1 MTDIQE
7 NAKTIRKPKILLVAN
22 VGKEHVLKFHV
33 PTIKALTSE
42 GWHVDV
48 ACAGEEDVPYCNT
61 QFKMSWKRSPFNFA
75 LLKGIKEL
83 KKIVNDGNYDIVYC
97 HTPVGAL
104 TARLASKRARK
115 KGTKVVYMAHGLHF
129 YKGSSPLYWLTFY
142 PVEKWLSRFTDGMI
156 LINQE
161 DYDIV
166 KRKFHDKLN
175 VYLVNGIGT
184 NLEKLVVQNRQEI
197 RRLYRQELGI
207 PEDATVLVYLAELIP
222 NKNQTALMRILKR
235 ITAKQNDVY
244 LVLAGVDH
252 SGGKFMEYAEELGVA
267 DRVRYLGWRSD
278 VQNIY
283 AMSDICTASSIR
295 EGFGVNIVE
304 AMASG
309 LPVIASDNRGHR
321 TIIRDGENG
330 FLVSLNDEA
339 MFEARILEIA
349 SDKTLAKKIVK
360 TSQEDIEKYS
370 VDSAVKSIKTI
381 LVATL
386 Q

>member
-33 PTIKALTSE
+33 PTIKALTSD

-129 YKGSSPLYWLTFY
+129 FKGASPVYWLTFY
-142 PVEKWLSRFTDGMI
+142 PIEKLLSRHTDGMI
-156 LINQE
+156 LVNQE
-161 DYDIV
+161 DYSLV
-166 KRKFHDKLN
+166 KKKFHKKLK
-175 VYLVNGIGT
+175 VHLVNEIGA
-184 NLEKLVVQNRQEI
+184 NLQKFVISDRETI
-197 RRLYRQELGI
+197 RKQYRAELNI
-207 PEDATVLVYLAELIP
+207 EEDATVLVYLAELIP
-222 NKNQTALMRILKR
+222 NKNQTMLMRILKSLR
-235 ITAKQNDVY
+235 DKKHNVY
-244 LVLAGVDH
+244 LILAGVDH
-252 SGGKFMEYAEELGVA
+252 SEGAFMKYAEKIEVS
-267 DRVRYLGWRSD
+267 DHVRYLGWRSD
-278 VQNIY
+278 IQNLC

-295 EGFGVNIVE
+295 EGFGINIVE

-309 LPVIASDNRGHR
+309 LPVVASDNRGHR
-321 TIIRDGENG
+321 TIIHDGENG
-330 FLVSLNDEA
+330 FLVPLNDEA

-349 SDKTLAKKIVK
+349 SDKALSARLVEN
-360 TSQEDIEKYS
+360 SQKDIDKYG
-370 VDSAVKSIKTI
+370 VDAALKNIKEI
-381 LVATL
+381 LEEYL
-386 Q
+386 